1 MSILP
6 TIDTPIYNA
15 MLPVSKQE
23 VKFRPYVIKEQKI
36 LLMAV
41 ESKEQR
47 TMIDAIAQI
56 VSNCVLSKIDTRN
69 LPVTDVEFL
78 FYNIR
83 ARSQSETVDLQYK
96 CHNIFEDDVC
106 GGRMYHKL
114 NLLTDLEI
122 SEALPTTIQITD
134 KIGVKLNH
142 QKFEVTS
149 IIGDKLTPEQEFAIV
164 AENIDFIYDE
174 KSSYSSKDVP
184 MVELISW
191 LENLTMEQYFKIGEF
206 YANEPR
212 IYKKITLNCK
222 KCGAEHKLEVED
234 IFDFFI

>member
-6 TIDTPIYNA
+6 VIDTPIYNA

-23 VKFRPYVIKEQKI
+23 VKFRPYVVKEQKL

-47 TMIDAIAQI
+47 AIIETIAQI
-56 VSNCVLSKIDTRN
+56 VGNCVLSKIDTRT

-96 CHNIFEDDVC
+96 CNNVVDDDIC

-114 NLLTDLEI
+114 NLLTDLEV
-122 SEALPTTIQITD
+122 SEALPNIIQITD

-142 QKFEVTS
+142 QKFEITS
-149 IIGDKLTPEQEFAIV
+149 IIGELTPEQEFDLV
-164 AENIDFIYDE
+164 AKNIDYIYDE
-174 KSSYSSKDVP
+174 KSSYNAKDVSLA
-184 MVELISW
+184 ELVSW
-191 LENLTMEQYFKIGEF
+191 LENLTMDQYFKIGEF

-212 IYKKITLNCK
+212 IYKRIILNCK
-222 KCGAEHKLEVED
+222 KCGVEHKLDVED

>member
-6 TIDTPIYNA
+6 VIDVPTYNV

-23 VKFRPYVIKEQKI
+23 VKFRPYVVKEQKI

-41 ESKEQR
+41 ESKEHR
-47 TMIDAIAQI
+47 ALIEAIAQI
-56 VSNCVLSKIDTRN
+56 VGNCVLSKINTSE

-96 CHNIFEDDVC
+96 CHNVFEDDIC

-122 SEALPTTIQITD
+122 TEALPTTIQITD
-134 KIGVKLNH
+134 NIGVKLKH
-142 QKFEVTS
+142 QKFEIRS
-149 IIGDKLTPEQEFAIV
+149 IVGEFTPEQEFAIV

-184 MVELISW
+184 MSELISW
-191 LENLTMEQYFKIGEF
+191 LENLTMAQYFKIGEF

-212 IYKKITLNCK
+212 IHKNITLNCK

>member
-1 MSILP
+1 MSLLP
-6 TIDTPIYNA
+6 TIDSPTYNL

-23 VKFRPYVIKEQKI
+23 VQFRPYVVKEQKI

-47 TMIDAIAQI
+47 SIIDAIAQI
-56 VSNCVLSKIDTRN
+56 VGNCVLTKIDTKK

-96 CHNIFEDDVC
+96 CHNVFEDDIC
-106 GGRMYHKL
+106 GGRMFHKL

-122 SEALPTTIQITD
+122 TEALPSIIKITD
-134 KIGVKLNH
+134 TVGVKLNH
-142 QKFEVTS
+142 QRFEVNS
-149 IIGDKLTPEQEFAIV
+149 ITGDNLTPEQEFAIV
-164 AENIDFIYDE
+164 ADNIDYIYDE
-174 KSSYSSKDVP
+174 KSTYNSKDVSMP
-184 MVELISW
+184 ELVSW
-191 LENLTMEQYFKIGEF
+191 LENLTMDQYFKIGEF

-212 IYKKITLNCK
+212 IHKNITLNCK
-222 KCGAEHKLEVED
+222 KCGTEHKLEVED